1 MPIQTINNNSCT
13 CLKLVMSLY
22 TTLPCSTS
30 LNESF
35 DHWPGIK
42 HPYVNIPHKNHLFA
56 DLFVMGPYHA
66 PLLKTLACL
75 ALAAPLVIL
84 TLYANKVT
92 ITKTIVNIVPV
103 ISISVKSTK

>member
-1 MPIQTINNNSCT
+1 
-13 CLKLVMSLY
+13 
-22 TTLPCSTS
+22 
-30 LNESF
+30 
-35 DHWPGIK
+35 
-42 HPYVNIPHKNHLFA
+42 
-56 DLFVMGPYHA
+56 MGPYHA

-92 ITKTIVNIVPV
+92 ITKTIVNIVAV